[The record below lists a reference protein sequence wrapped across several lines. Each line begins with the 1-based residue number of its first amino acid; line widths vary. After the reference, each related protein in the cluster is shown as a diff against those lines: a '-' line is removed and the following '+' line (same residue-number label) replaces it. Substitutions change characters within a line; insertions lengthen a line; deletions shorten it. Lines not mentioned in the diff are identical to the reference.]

1 MADQHKQ
8 NVDLLKE
15 ELATLIKSS
24 CSQCREYTLWCEAR
38 YGKADWRTCENDL
51 NKNLCIKDVPN
62 LRNREFYVR

>member
-24 CSQCREYTLWCEAR
+24 SSQCEYTLWCEAR

-62 LRNREFYVR
+62 IRNREFYVR